1 MFVGILGCTYAL
13 YFPKNGYLKGM
24 IELIL
29 QITLIIN
36 GLFLSRVGVVYIHSP
51 LKARPTE
58 TKGQEG
64 QILTLREANP
74 GPQSGLRLMLAP
86 KLGVDFIA
94 LAVTKYLCFVTISWC
109 FSVRVDYLWLVKA
122 PKGPKAMKSSPF
134 LAPFCVSEFWGFFL
148 LKI

>member
-13 YFPKNGYLKGM
+13 YFPKNSYLKGI

-36 GLFLSRVGVVYIHSP
+36 GLFLSRVGVVYIYSP
-51 LKARPTE
+51 LMVRPTE

-94 LAVTKYLCFVTISWC
+94 LAVTKYVLQHG
-109 FSVRVDYLWLVKA
+109 LWTPGEEIPFTARQKIKSQSQIFTYGRSIFCLSNR
-122 PKGPKAMKSSPF
+122 PKIFRF
-134 LAPFCVSEFWGFFL
+134 L
-148 LKI
+148 

>member
-13 YFPKNGYLKGM
+13 YFPKKSYLKGM

-36 GLFLSRVGVVYIHSP
+36 GLFLSRVGVVYIYSP

-86 KLGVDFIA
+86 KLGVDFIT
-94 LAVTKYLCFVTISWC
+94 LAVTKYVLPP
-109 FSVRVDYLWLVKA
+109 SVGAFLWVWLVD
-122 PKGPKAMKSSPF
+122 
-134 LAPFCVSEFWGFFL
+134 
-148 LKI
+148 

>member
-1 MFVGILGCTYAL
+1 LFVGILGCTYAL
-13 YFPKNGYLKGM
+13 YFPKNSYFKGM

-29 QITLIIN
+29 QITLIVN
-36 GLFLSRVGVVYIHSP
+36 GLFLSRVGVVYIYSP
-51 LKARPTE
+51 LMARPTE

-94 LAVTKYLCFVTISWC
+94 LAVTKYVLQP
-109 FSVRVDYLWLVKA
+109 SVGAFLWVRLVG
-122 PKGPKAMKSSPF
+122 KGPPRA
-134 LAPFCVSEFWGFFL
+134 LRLTFC
-148 LKI
+148 LKNTQIEN

>member
-13 YFPKNGYLKGM
+13 YFPKNSYLKGM
-24 IELIL
+24 VELIL

-36 GLFLSRVGVVYIHSP
+36 GLFLSRVGVVYIYSP
-51 LKARPTE
+51 LKAKPTE

-94 LAVTKYLCFVTISWC
+94 LAVTKYVLQRDGGNYFIY
-109 FSVRVDYLWLVKA
+109 FYFILKN
-122 PKGPKAMKSSPF
+122 
-134 LAPFCVSEFWGFFL
+134 SE
-148 LKI
+148 

>member
-13 YFPKNGYLKGM
+13 YFPKNSYFKGI

-36 GLFLSRVGVVYIHSP
+36 GLFLSRVGVVYIYSP
-51 LKARPTE
+51 LMVRPTE

-94 LAVTKYLCFVTISWC
+94 LAVTKYRKV
-109 FSVRVDYLWLVKA
+109 A
-122 PKGPKAMKSSPF
+122 SSNTSC
-134 LAPFCVSEFWGFFL
+134 LEAHAGFFRL
-148 LKI
+148 LMKGIFDPYVL